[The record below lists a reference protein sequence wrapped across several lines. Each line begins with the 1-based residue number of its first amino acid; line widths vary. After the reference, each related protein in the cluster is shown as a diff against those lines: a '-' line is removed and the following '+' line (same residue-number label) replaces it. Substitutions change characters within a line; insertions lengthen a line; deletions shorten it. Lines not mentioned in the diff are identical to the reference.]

1 MQISCLLWHGWRG
14 SIGLTVVAVLLSQA
28 KGDAPP
34 AFARVGSFLEP
45 ALTTSTSRHGFV
57 VPIGH
62 SRGVDSVAFSPDGTL
77 VASGHVDNTVRVWRA
92 QRGTVLRTL
101 SS

>member
-45 ALTTSTSRHGFV
+45 ALTTSASRHGFV

-62 SRGVDSVAFSPDGTL
+62 SRGVDSVAFSPDGK
-77 VASGHVDNTVRVWRA
+77 VVVSGSEDDTVRLWDV
-92 QRGTVLRTL
+92 QTGKVLRTL